1 MDLSNLSIKEI
12 KVKLDEMEEVA
23 DELVESLAL
32 DSRKG
37 VQRLAQQLI
46 RQQRKEEE
54 LRAKYEKMSVHE
66 RRVKQKGYRIIGGI
80 DEAGRGPL
88 AGPVVAAIVILPED
102 EQILGLDD
110 SKKLSEKKR
119 EELFGIIQEKAID
132 IGVGIVDNN
141 RIDEINILQA
151 TYQAMREAINSLE
164 HRPEYLLVDAETIP
178 DITIAQAGII
188 EGDAH
193 SVSIAAASI
202 VAKVT
207 RDRMLVEYD
216 KEYPQYKFASNKGYG
231 TGEHIQALKRYGI
244 TPLHRTSFGI
254 VRESMNG

>member
-12 KVKLDEMEEVA
+12 KTKVDNMEEVT
-23 DELVESLAL
+23 DELIESLAL

-37 VQRLAQQLI
+37 VQRLAQQIL
-46 RQQRKEEE
+46 RQQKQEEE
-54 LRAKYEKMSVHE
+54 LRKKYEKMSIHE
-66 RRVKQKGYRIIGGI
+66 RRVKEKGYQIIGGI

-88 AGPVVAAIVILPED
+88 AGPVVAAVVILPED
-102 EQILGLDD
+102 QSILGLDD

-119 EELFGIIQEKAID
+119 EELFEIIQQKAID
-132 IGVGIVDNN
+132 IGVGIVDNK
-141 RIDEINILQA
+141 RIDKINILQA

-164 HRPEYLLVDAETIP
+164 NRPDYLLVDAETIP
-178 DITIAQAGII
+178 DIDIPQAGII

-207 RDRMLVEYD
+207 RDRLLVEYD

-244 TPLHRTSFGI
+244 TPIHRTSFGI

>member
-12 KVKLDEMEEVA
+12 KVKLDEMEEVT

-54 LRAKYEKMSVHE
+54 LKAKYKKMSIHE
-66 RRVKQKGYRIIGGI
+66 KRVKEKGYRVIGGI

-88 AGPVVAAIVILPED
+88 AGPVVAAVVILPED

-119 EELFGIIQEKAID
+119 EELFRIIQEKAID
-132 IGVGIVDNN
+132 IGVGIVDNK

-164 HRPEYLLVDAETIP
+164 HRPDYLLVDAETIP

-216 KEYPQYKFASNKGYG
+216 SKYPQYKFASNKGYG